1 MGDRGERAG
10 ERVALARG
18 TVGAAVA
25 ACLVLG
31 VVGTAPAA
39 DAAGATPSQTR
50 PPAGEVVVIA
60 GTEEGLVERARAAVS
75 AMSPS
80 ERAASVIMG
89 HISTTDPAALRDYM
103 TTTGVGGFILM
114 GANIPGSEDRLR
126 EITAALTVDPA
137 APPLLGI
144 DQEGG
149 DVSRLPWDDFPS
161 SVTLKNEPP
170 EDTELAFAGRGALVQ
185 RAGISVN
192 FGIVAD
198 VTDDTGMFIYRRAL
212 GTTPESGASHVAAAV
227 AGEEPEALSTL
238 KHFPGHGAAPGDSH
252 RGIPSTSESYD
263 QWRQTDALP
272 FAAGIEA
279 GAPLLMFGHLA
290 YTSVDEK
297 PATLSSEWHRIAR
310 EELGFT
316 GVAITDDLGMLEASG
331 LDEYQDPVA
340 NAVAALV
347 AGNDMLLSVLGTN
360 SQTASRL
367 TEGIVAAVE
376 SGALPAERL
385 DEAAVRVMTLRLQT
399 ASAGRGLVPCSSCT
413 PAS

>member
-1 MGDRGERAG
+1 MRRGEHTGTLAPVTRA
-10 ERVALARG
+10 RTAAAIVACFG
-18 TVGAAVA
+18 FCG
-25 ACLVLG
+25 LG
-31 VVGTAPAA
+31 LAPAA
-39 DAAGATPSQTR
+39 DAASAPSGGTQA
-50 PPAGEVVVIA
+50 PAGEVVVVP
-60 GTEEGLVERARAAVS
+60 GTVESVAARATAAVA
-75 AMSPS
+75 AMSLT

-89 HISTTDPAALRDYM
+89 QISTTDSAVLRDYM
-103 TTTGVGGFILM
+103 SSTRVGGFILM

-137 APPLLGI
+137 VPPLLGV

-161 SVTLKNEPP
+161 SITLKNEPP
-170 EDTELAFAGRGALVQ
+170 EATELAFAGRGALVQ

-198 VTDDTGMFIYRRAL
+198 ITHDTSMFIYRRAL
-212 GTTPESGASHVAAAV
+212 GTNPESGASHVAAAV
-227 AGEEPEALSTL
+227 VGEEPEALSTL

-252 RGIPSTSESYD
+252 RGIPSTTETYD
-263 QWRQTDALP
+263 QWRQTDAVP
-272 FAAGIEA
+272 FAAGIDA

-290 YTSVDEK
+290 YTSIDEK

-310 EELGFT
+310 EELGFD

-331 LDEYQDPVA
+331 LREYQDPVA
-340 NAVAALV
+340 NAVAALA

-360 SQTASRL
+360 SQTAAEL
-367 TEGIVAAVE
+367 TAGIVAAVE

-399 ASAGRGLVPCSSCT
+399 AGAGRGLVPCSSCA
-413 PAS
+413 PAA

>member
-1 MGDRGERAG
+1 MLTPVTRAG
-10 ERVALARG
+10 IAA
-18 TVGAAVA
+18 AAVA
-25 ACLVLG
+25 CFVLGALVL
-31 VVGTAPAA
+31 APAA
-39 DAAGATPSQTR
+39 DATSSPSGATQA
-50 PPAGEVVVIA
+50 PAGEVVVVA
-60 GTEEGLVERARAAVS
+60 GTAESVAARATAAVA
-75 AMSPS
+75 AMSLS

-89 HISTTDPAALRDYM
+89 HISTTDPGVLRDYM
-103 TTTGVGGFILM
+103 SSTGVGGFILM

-126 EITAALTVDPA
+126 EITTALTVDPA
-137 APPLLGI
+137 VPPLLGI

-161 SVTLKNEPP
+161 SITLKNEPP
-170 EDTELAFAGRGALVQ
+170 EATELAFAGRGALVQ

-198 VTDDTGMFIYRRAL
+198 ITDDTSMFIYRRAL

-227 AGEEPEALSTL
+227 VGEEPEALSTL

-252 RGIPSTSESYD
+252 RGIPSTTETYD
-263 QWRQTDALP
+263 QWRQTDAVP
-272 FAAGIEA
+272 FAAGIDA

-290 YTSVDEK
+290 YTSIDDK

-310 EELGFT
+310 EELGFD

-331 LDEYQDPVA
+331 LREYQDPVA
-340 NAVAALV
+340 NAVAALA

-360 SQTASRL
+360 SQTAAEL
-367 TEGIVAAVE
+367 TAGIASAVE

-399 ASAGRGLVPCSSCT
+399 AGAGRGLVPCSSCA
-413 PAS
+413 PAA

>member
-1 MGDRGERAG
+1 MAGTPEDIAARA
-10 ERVALARG
+10 
-18 TVGAAVA
+18 TAAVA
-25 ACLVLG
+25 A
-31 VVGTAPAA
+31 
-39 DAAGATPSQTR
+39 
-50 PPAGEVVVIA
+50 
-60 GTEEGLVERARAAVS
+60 
-75 AMSPS
+75 MSLT

-89 HISTTDPAALRDYM
+89 HIPTTDPAALRDYM

-114 GANIPGSEDRLR
+114 GANIPGTEDRLR

-161 SVTLKNEPP
+161 SVTLKSEPP
-170 EDTELAFAGRGALVQ
+170 EATELAFAGRGALVQ

-198 VTDDTGMFIYRRAL
+198 ITEDTGMFIYRRAL

-227 AGEEPEALSTL
+227 SGEEPEALSTL

-252 RGIPSTSESYD
+252 RGIPSTTESFD
-263 QWRQTDALP
+263 QWRQTDAVP
-272 FAAGIEA
+272 FAAGIDA

-290 YTSVDEK
+290 YTSIDDS

-310 EELGFT
+310 EDLGFD

-331 LDEYQDPVA
+331 LREYQDPVA
-340 NAVAALV
+340 NAVAALA

-360 SQTASRL
+360 SQTAARL

-399 ASAGRGLVPCSSCT
+399 AAAGRGLVPCSSCT